1 MTGTAG
7 SGRQRRSGSPGRAED
22 TSTSSLPVA
31 TTEEPDGSAPESTP
45 EAGQQYDPGHHS
57 TKATAKASAIM
68 AAGTM
73 VSRVLGFVRNALLAV
88 AIGSTALVADIF
100 ESANTIPNII
110 YMLLAGGVF
119 NVVLVPQLIKAAK
132 APDRGADYTSR
143 LVTLAALVMLGFT
156 VVFTLSAA
164 PLMTVLT
171 KDWSPGML
179 ALGTAF
185 ALWTLPQIFFYGLYA
200 VIGQVLNAHGRFG
213 AYMWA
218 PVVNNVIAIAVI
230 AIYLVMFG
238 RYSAGQDQLT
248 EWTAQQTLLLAGG
261 HTLGVVLQALVL
273 FWPLKR
279 LGLGLRP
286 RFGWKGMG
294 LRSTGT
300 LAGYTLI
307 TMVVGNVVNLLL
319 NRLVTGATAARSAGQ
334 TPGEGAAS
342 AMAEAAIPGLYA
354 LNTAQLI
361 TVLPHSVFVLS
372 VATVLFNQLAR
383 HMDDQDLAAARRT
396 TSQGLR
402 TFAVPMMFA
411 MVVVLV
417 LAGPVGRIFASS
429 ASTATAS
436 GIAIGQLLILL
447 ALGMPFRSA
456 HIYLTRVFYAAENA
470 RIPMLVQVLVA
481 ALSLTVAYLG
491 SLVLPNWTLAY
502 LMVGVFT
509 VFHVVQFLVVHA
521 LAVRHYGD
529 YGFADVVLTYTRT
542 GFAALLSGVLG
553 AGVLWLLGGYSNG
566 FAWTSILTA
575 LVTCG
580 VVGMV
585 MLAAYLVILRL
596 IRLPELMSFLGPLL
610 RQVPGLSA
618 R

>member
-1 MTGTAG
+1 MTATSSTGRQDGPGTAE
-7 SGRQRRSGSPGRAED
+7 RA
-22 TSTSSLPVA
+22 
-31 TTEEPDGSAPESTP
+31 TE
-45 EAGQQYDPGHHS
+45 QYDPGNHS
-57 TKATAKASAIM
+57 AKATAKASAIM
-68 AAGTM
+68 AVGTLI
-73 VSRVLGFVRNALLAV
+73 SRVLGFVRNALLAV

-156 VVFTLSAA
+156 VVITLCAA
-164 PLMTVLT
+164 PLMSVLT
-171 KDWSPGML
+171 KDWTPGML

-185 ALWTLPQIFFYGLYA
+185 ALWTLPQILFYGLYA

-218 PVVNNVIAIAVI
+218 PVVNNIVAIAVI
-230 AIYLVMFG
+230 ATYLVMFG
-238 RYSAGQDQLT
+238 RYASGQDQLT
-248 EWTAQQTLLLAGG
+248 EWSTQQTVILAGG

-286 RFGWKGMG
+286 KFGWQGMG
-294 LRSTGT
+294 LRSTGR

-307 TMVVGNVVNLLL
+307 TMVVGNVVNLAL
-319 NRLVTGATAARSAGQ
+319 NRLVTGATAARSAGE
-334 TPGEGAAS
+334 TPGPEAS
-342 AMAEAAIPGLYA
+342 TAMAEAAIPGLYA

-383 HMDDQDLAAARRT
+383 AMDNGDMDSARRT

-411 MVVVLV
+411 LVVVLV
-417 LAGPVGRIFASS
+417 LAGPMGRIFASS

-436 GIAIGQLLILL
+436 GVAIGQLLVLL

-470 RIPMLVQVLVA
+470 RMPMIIQVLIAGISLILAYVA
-481 ALSLTVAYLG
+481 SLM
-491 SLVLPNWTLAY
+491 LPNWSLAY
-502 LMVGVFT
+502 LMVSIFT
-509 VFHVVQFLVVHA
+509 VFHVVQFAITHTLVV
-521 LAVRHYGD
+521 RHFGD
-529 YGFADVVLTYTRT
+529 YGFGQVVDTYVRT
-542 GFAALLSGVLG
+542 GLVALVSGVAGG
-553 AGVLWLLGGYSNG
+553 AVLWLMGGFSNG

-575 LVTCG
+575 VVTCA
-580 VVGMV
+580 VVGLV
-585 MLAAYLVILRL
+585 MLVVYLVILRL

-610 RQVPGLSA
+610 RRVPGLS
-618 R
+618 RG

>member
-1 MTGTAG
+1 MTGTST
-7 SGRQRRSGSPGRAED
+7 SGRQDRPG
-22 TSTSSLPVA
+22 
-31 TTEEPDGSAPESTP
+31 TP
-45 EAGQQYDPGHHS
+45 ERAAEQYDPGQHS

-156 VVFTLSAA
+156 VVITLCAA
-164 PLMTVLT
+164 PLMSVLT

-185 ALWTLPQIFFYGLYA
+185 ALWTLPQILFYGLYA

-218 PVVNNVIAIAVI
+218 PVANNVIAIAVI
-230 AIYLVMFG
+230 AVYLVMFG

-248 EWTAQQTLLLAGG
+248 EWTTQQTMLLAGG

-286 RFGWKGMG
+286 KFGWKGMG
-294 LRSTGT
+294 LRSTGR

-319 NRLVTGATAARSAGQ
+319 NRLVTGATAARSAGDA
-334 TPGEGAAS
+334 PGADAASS
-342 AMAEAAIPGLYA
+342 AMAEAAVPGLYA

-383 HMDDQDLAAARRT
+383 SMDNQDLAVARRT

-417 LAGPVGRIFASS
+417 LAGPMGRIFASS

-436 GIAIGQLLILL
+436 GVAIGQLLVLL

-470 RIPMLVQVLVA
+470 RIPMLVQVLIA
-481 ALSLTVAYLG
+481 ALSLTVAYIG
-491 SLVLPNWTLAY
+491 SLMLPNWTLAY
-502 LMVGVFT
+502 MMVTVFT
-509 VFHVVQFLVVHA
+509 VFHVVQFIVIHT

-529 YGFADVVLTYTRT
+529 YGFHQVLDTYIRT
-542 GFAALLSGVLG
+542 GLAALVSGLLG
-553 AGVLWLLGGYSNG
+553 AVVLWLMGGYANG

-575 LVTCG
+575 LVTCA
-580 VVGMV
+580 VVGLV
-585 MLAAYLVILRL
+585 MLVAYLAILRL
-596 IRLPELMSFLGPLL
+596 IRLPELMSFLGPLM
-610 RQVPGLSA
+610 RRVPGLNRA
-618 R
+618 

>member
-1 MTGTAG
+1 MTA
-7 SGRQRRSGSPGRAED
+7 
-22 TSTSSLPVA
+22 TSSTGQQDGPGAAERA
-31 TTEEPDGSAPESTP
+31 TE
-45 EAGQQYDPGHHS
+45 QYDPGNHS
-57 TKATAKASAIM
+57 AKATAKASAIM
-68 AAGTM
+68 AAGTLI
-73 VSRVLGFVRNALLAV
+73 SRVLGFVRNALLAV

-156 VVFTLSAA
+156 VVITLCAA
-164 PLMTVLT
+164 PLMSVLT
-171 KDWSPGML
+171 KDWTPGML

-185 ALWTLPQIFFYGLYA
+185 ALWTLPQILFYGLYA

-218 PVVNNVIAIAVI
+218 PVVNNIVAIAVI
-230 AIYLVMFG
+230 ATYLVMFG
-238 RYSAGQDQLT
+238 RYASGQDQLT
-248 EWTAQQTLLLAGG
+248 EWSTQQTVILAGG

-286 RFGWKGMG
+286 KFGWKGMG
-294 LRSTGT
+294 LRSTGR

-307 TMVVGNVVNLLL
+307 TMVVGNVVNLAL
-319 NRLVTGATAARSAGQ
+319 NRLVTGATAARSAGE
-334 TPGEGAAS
+334 TPGPEAS
-342 AMAEAAIPGLYA
+342 TAMAEAAIPGLYA

-383 HMDDQDLAAARRT
+383 AMDNGDMDSARRT

-411 MVVVLV
+411 LVVVLV
-417 LAGPVGRIFASS
+417 LAGPMGRIFASS

-436 GIAIGQLLILL
+436 GVAIGQLLVLL

-470 RIPMLVQVLVA
+470 RMPMIIQVLIAGISLILAYVA
-481 ALSLTVAYLG
+481 SLM
-491 SLVLPNWTLAY
+491 LPNWSLAY
-502 LMVGVFT
+502 LMVSIFT
-509 VFHVVQFLVVHA
+509 VFHVVQFAITHTLVV
-521 LAVRHYGD
+521 RHFGD
-529 YGFADVVLTYTRT
+529 YGFGQVVDTYVRT
-542 GFAALLSGVLG
+542 GLVALVSGVAGG
-553 AGVLWLLGGYSNG
+553 AVLWLMGGFSNG

-575 LVTCG
+575 VVTCA
-580 VVGMV
+580 VVGLV
-585 MLAAYLVILRL
+585 MLVVYLVILRL

-610 RQVPGLSA
+610 RRVPALSG